1 MHKLN
6 QRNIINRLNTSRISS
21 ETKQSSKQIL
31 ENLVGICSAFDDV
44 CILSSNN
51 SHNSSKNIFAGIGS
65 LKTVKSDPAQDSF
78 EVLNTQISKSRN
90 WWLGHFAY
98 DLKNEIELLKSENSD
113 NVGFPTLSFFNPE
126 FVIQLEKDQLT
137 IESYGKKSAS
147 EFFDITPTK
156 KSISTTISIQARTT
170 KDAYI
175 KNVTQLLSHI
185 QKGDIYE
192 INYCIEF
199 FAIDVSIDPGE
210 LFLKLNSLTE
220 APFSALYKNDNNWL
234 ICGSPERFIEKKGTK
249 ISSQPIKG
257 TRPRGKTNEEDNLL
271 KVELLNDPKER
282 SENVMIVDIVRNDLS
297 RSAQKGTV
305 KVEELFGIHTFKN
318 VHQMISTI
326 SCELDSAT
334 NPIEAIKNAFPMGSM
349 TGAPKVKAMEL
360 AEKFENVKRGLYA
373 GALGYFTPTMDF
385 DFNVIIRSIQYNSKK
400 GYLSLMVGSAIT
412 ANSIPEKEYD
422 ECLVKA
428 KTLFQA
434 LGVFINE

>member
-6 QRNIINRLNTSRISS
+6 QRNIINRLNTSRINS

-31 ENLVGICSAFDDV
+31 ESLVGICSAFDDV

-51 SHNSSKNIFAGIGS
+51 SPNSSKNIFAGIGS

-78 EVLNTQISKSRN
+78 EVLNTQISNSGN

-113 NVGFPTLSFFNPE
+113 NVGFPNLSFFSPE

-147 EFFDITPTK
+147 ELFDITPTK

-271 KVELLNDPKER
+271 KIELLNDPKER

-334 NPIEAIKNAFPMGSM
+334 NPIEAIKNTFPMGSM

-360 AEKFENVKRGLYA
+360 AEKFENVKRGLYS

-385 DFNVIIRSIQYNSKK
+385 DFNVIIRSIQYNSKT

-428 KTLFQA
+428 ETLFQA

>member
-1 MHKLN
+1 
-6 QRNIINRLNTSRISS
+6 
-21 ETKQSSKQIL
+21 
-31 ENLVGICSAFDDV
+31 
-44 CILSSNN
+44 
-51 SHNSSKNIFAGIGS
+51 
-65 LKTVKSDPAQDSF
+65 
-78 EVLNTQISKSRN
+78 
-90 WWLGHFAY
+90 
-98 DLKNEIELLKSENSD
+98 
-113 NVGFPTLSFFNPE
+113 
-126 FVIQLEKDQLT
+126 
-137 IESYGKKSAS
+137 
-147 EFFDITPTK
+147 
-156 KSISTTISIQARTT
+156 
-170 KDAYI
+170 
-175 KNVTQLLSHI
+175 
-185 QKGDIYE
+185 
-192 INYCIEF
+192 
-199 FAIDVSIDPGE
+199 
-210 LFLKLNSLTE
+210 
-220 APFSALYKNDNNWL
+220 
-234 ICGSPERFIEKKGTK
+234 
-249 ISSQPIKG
+249 
-257 TRPRGKTNEEDNLL
+257 
-271 KVELLNDPKER
+271 
-282 SENVMIVDIVRNDLS
+282 MIVDIVRNDLS

-385 DFNVIIRSIQYNSKK
+385 DFNVIIRSIQYNSKT